1 MTTDATGLTR
11 RATLIGIG
19 VAACPVTAAQGQG
32 RRSTNQA
39 SAPTAPGSGQ
49 LREVRV
55 NWSCAPGRAR
65 LRPSHAPE
73 IDVWSV
79 EAATPAAP
87 LRITQGDTAVVN
99 LTNRIDVPL
108 ALHWHG
114 VRGPAAQ
121 DGVGG
126 FSQDPIPPGSS
137 AEQRITPPDAG
148 TFLIRPMVLGRS
160 GEPQDRGIAG
170 ALIVQEREPPPADQ
184 DIVVMIDDWLLTD
197 DHKIAPFEVTPARAA
212 AGRLGSW
219 LTVNGRPPPERLT
232 VQQGARV
239 RIRLINACN
248 ARIMRLRFDGMRPFV
263 IAVDGQPTD
272 TFEPLRASLPFAP
285 GNRYDLMVDV
295 PAEAGATGNIV
306 AQIGPGIPLLMLVA
320 GERAVSRP
328 ALAPI
333 GPLKDN
339 GTLPAAIRLQDSV
352 RAEIVIEGGARA
364 GTEGRLDLEGVDLE
378 KPWRLNAAL
387 GSIDAK
393 PLFIAPRG
401 RPVTLSISNRTA
413 WTQVLHVH
421 GHAFRLLHG
430 LDDGWEPYWLD
441 TVQIPEG
448 RTLRI
453 AFQADNPGRWL
464 ISSAVADRFDAGLWT
479 WFEVA
484 P

>member
-1 MTTDATGLTR
+1 MSLDRHDITR
-11 RATLIGIG
+11 RAALLALGASALPAQAQTRRS
-19 VAACPVTAAQGQG
+19 AAQ
-32 RRSTNQA
+32 QA
-39 SAPTAPGSGQ
+39 APAQAGPP
-49 LREVRV
+49 RDVRV
-55 NWSCAPGRAR
+55 NWTCAPGRAR

-73 IDVWSV
+73 VEVWTV
-79 EAATPAAP
+79 EGATPAAP
-87 LRITQGDTAVVN
+87 IRITQGDTTIVN
-99 LTNRIDVPL
+99 LTNRTDVPL

-114 VRGPAAQ
+114 VRGAAAQ

-126 FSQDPIPPGSS
+126 FSQEPIPPGGTG
-137 AEQRITPPDAG
+137 EQRITPPDAG

-160 GEPQDRGIAG
+160 GEPQDRGIGG

-184 DIVVMIDDWLLTD
+184 DIVVVIDDWLLTD
-197 DHKIAPFEVTPARAA
+197 EHRIAPFEVTPSRAA

-232 VQQGARV
+232 LQQGARV

-263 IAVDGQPTD
+263 LAVDGQPTD

-285 GNRYDLMVDV
+285 GSRYDLMVDV

-320 GERAVSRP
+320 GERPVSRP
-328 ALAPI
+328 ALPAI

-339 GTLPAAIRLQDSV
+339 AALPASIRLQDSV
-352 RAEIVIEGGARA
+352 RADIVIEGGARA
-364 GTEGRLDLEGVDLE
+364 GAEGRLDLEGVDLE
-378 KPWRLNAAL
+378 KPWRLNGAL
-387 GSIDAK
+387 GSVDAK
-393 PLFIAPRG
+393 PLFTVARG

-413 WTQVLHVH
+413 WTQVLHLH
-421 GHAFRLLHG
+421 GHVFRLLHG

-453 AFQADNPGRWL
+453 AFLADNPGRWL
-464 ISSAVADRFDAGLWT
+464 ISSGVVDRFDSGLWT
-479 WFEVA
+479 WFEVTG
-484 P
+484 